1 MGDFKLGNQNLFT
14 TLDHSIIR
22 AAIKRLPGILSVVV
36 EMRFWQK
43 LTIYDIAF
51 ELGVSEAVVDLA
63 LKKASRLLRDDCLR
77 NPAFSRSRYQ
87 VIEAIRSQAV
97 A

>member
-1 MGDFKLGNQNLFT
+1 MSLNIGNKNLFT
-14 TLDHSIIR
+14 MLDHSIVR
-22 AAIKRLPGILSVVV
+22 AATKRLPGILSVVV

-43 LTIYDIAF
+43 LTVCDIAF
-51 ELGVSEAVVDLA
+51 QLGVSEAVVDLA

-77 NPAFSRSRYQ
+77 NPAFSRSRHKM
-87 VIEAIRSQAV
+87 IEAIRLQAV

>member
-1 MGDFKLGNQNLFT
+1 MSHLKLGQQNIFS
-14 TLDHSIIR
+14 TLDHSIVR
-22 AAIKRLPGILSVVV
+22 AATKRLPGILSVVV

>member
-1 MGDFKLGNQNLFT
+1 MSCLKLGNKNLFT
-14 TLDHSIIR
+14 MLDHSIIR
-22 AAIKRLPGILSVVV
+22 AATKRLPGILSVVV

-43 LTIYDIAF
+43 LTIYDIAL
-51 ELGVSEAVVDLA
+51 ELGVSEAVVEVA
-63 LKKASRLLRDDCLR
+63 LKKASRLLRDECLR

-87 VIEAIRSQAV
+87 MIEAIRSQAV